1 MNPPALQKTSGLAVT
16 SLILG
21 LLSLCCPL
29 FLPAIAAVACGH
41 IARGK
46 INKSEGTLAGS
57 GLALAGLLLGYIGI
71 IFSILSIVAYT
82 MIGGSILK
90 LSVNVE
96 AAQKIHT
103 AVVQMVSDG
112 TSKEDK
118 SLGWP
123 ADAGITTAEELEK
136 RLVDNGYL
144 TADEAK
150 SIGFD
155 NFLFGNVSESDP
167 GETIF
172 IKVRTKFWLGTT
184 VFLQKDGEPGALA
197 PDEETSPQDP
207 QRDPAYL
214 AP

>member
-1 MNPPALQKTSGLAVT
+1 MNLPALQKTSGLAVT

-21 LLSLCCPL
+21 LLGLCCPL
-29 FLPAIAAVACGH
+29 FLPPIAAVACGH

-46 INKSEGTLAGS
+46 IRKSQGLLSGN
-57 GLALAGLLLGYIGI
+57 GLALAGLILGYIGLI
-71 IFSILSIVAYT
+71 LSILSIVFYI
-82 MIGGSILK
+82 MIGGSVLK
-90 LSVNVE
+90 LSVQV
-96 AAQKIHT
+96 AGAQKIHT

-112 TSKEDK
+112 ASKEDK

-123 ADAGITTAEELEK
+123 ADAGITTSAELEQ

-144 TADEAK
+144 TEEDAK

-155 NFLFGNVSESDP
+155 NFLFGNVSDSDP

-172 IKVRTKFWLGTT
+172 IKIREKFWAGTT
-184 VFLQKDGEPGALA
+184 VFLQKDGGEGALS

-207 QRDPAYL
+207 PREPAYL

>member
-1 MNPPALQKTSGLAVT
+1 MQKTSGLAVT

-21 LLSLCCPL
+21 LISLCCPF

-46 INKSEGTLAGS
+46 IRNSTGLLAGS
-57 GLALAGLLLGYIGI
+57 GLALAGLILGYIGLI
-71 IFSILSIVAYT
+71 LSILSVVFYT
-82 MIGGSILK
+82 MIGGSLVK
-90 LSVNVE
+90 LSVDAVN
-96 AAQKIHT
+96 AQRIHS

-112 TSKEDK
+112 ASKEDK

-123 ADAGITTAEELEK
+123 ADAGITTVTELEK
-136 RLVDNGYL
+136 RLVDHGYL
-144 TADEAK
+144 TAEEAK
-150 SIGFD
+150 TIGFD

-172 IKVRTKFWLGTT
+172 LKFRTKFWAGTT
-184 VFLQKDGEPGALA
+184 VFLQKDGEQGALA